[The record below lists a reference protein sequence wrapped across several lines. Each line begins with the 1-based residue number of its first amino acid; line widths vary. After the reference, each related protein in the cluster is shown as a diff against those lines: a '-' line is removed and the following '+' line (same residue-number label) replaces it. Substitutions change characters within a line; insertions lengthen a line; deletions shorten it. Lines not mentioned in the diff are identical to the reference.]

1 MMRWISS
8 LSACLLLLSPCLQA
22 SDRDDIF
29 SEANRLYEV
38 EEFEQARDLYRE
50 LTEENLSQEVYFN
63 LGNTLFRLGKLGE
76 ACLWY
81 RRALLLDPG
90 MAEATVNLR
99 LLHRKLGFLRFKPTG
114 IERFVGSLTGSTWNL
129 IMVLG
134 LWLFALG
141 LAALL
146 ILRPKQPLG
155 GVFLALTISGGLVA
169 VLAGTARHIHQETL
183 NPSTLGII
191 VQNDVVAID
200 GPFPDGNA
208 VIALPPGSEVRVKA
222 TRDEWVFVHL
232 PGENAGWIP
241 KESVE
246 PFWPYPAMP

>member
-1 MMRWISS
+1 MRWPLITTVCFAI
-8 LSACLLLLSPCLQA
+8 LANGVFA
-22 SDRDDIF
+22 NDRDTRF
-29 SEANRLYEV
+29 AEANRLYEV

-50 LTEENLSQEVYFN
+50 LATEHLSQEVFFN

-81 RRALLLDPG
+81 RRALFLEPG

-114 IERFVGSLTGSTWNL
+114 IDRFVSSLTGSTWSL
-129 IMVLG
+129 IIVLG

-155 GVFLALTISGGLVA
+155 GIVLALTISGGLIA
-169 VLAGTARHIHQETL
+169 ILAGSANYLHQERL
-183 NPSTLGII
+183 NPSSLGIV

-208 VIALPPGSEVRVKA
+208 VITLPPGSEVRMKA
-222 TRDEWVFVHL
+222 KRDEWIFVHL
-232 PGENAGWIP
+232 PGENAGWVE
-241 KESVE
+241 KESVQ
-246 PFWPYPAMP
+246 PFWPYSAKP

>member
-1 MMRWISS
+1 MRWTIITT
-8 LSACLLLLSPCLQA
+8 LCLAVFGLPLHA
-22 SDRDDIF
+22 NDRDDRF
-29 SEANRLYEV
+29 AEANRLYEV

-50 LTEENLSQEVYFN
+50 LAAENLSQEVFFN
-63 LGNTLFRLGKLGE
+63 LGNTQFRLGKLGE

-81 RRALLLDPG
+81 RRALFLDPG

-99 LLHRKLGFLRFKPTG
+99 LLHRKLGFLRFKPSG
-114 IERFVGSLTGSTWNL
+114 IDRFVSSLTGSTWSL
-129 IMVLG
+129 IIVLG

-155 GVFLALTISGGLVA
+155 GVVLALTISGSLIA
-169 VLAGTARHIHQETL
+169 ILAGVANYIHQDRL
-183 NPSTLGII
+183 NPSSLGIV

-208 VIALPPGSEVRVKA
+208 VITLPPGSEVRVKA

-232 PGENAGWIP
+232 PGENAGWVQ
-241 KESVE
+241 KESVQ
-246 PFWPYPAMP
+246 PFWPYDAQP